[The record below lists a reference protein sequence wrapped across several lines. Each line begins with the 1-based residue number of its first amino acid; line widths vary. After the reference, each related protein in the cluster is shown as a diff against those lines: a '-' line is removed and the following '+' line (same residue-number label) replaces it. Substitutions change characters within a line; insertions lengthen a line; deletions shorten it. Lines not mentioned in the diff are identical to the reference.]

1 MKQFKLAEATEVVK
15 FKIDEDE
22 FEALPANRLSAG
34 ALAKYFEEVNDGK
47 LFEAHMSFFAAVLTE
62 ESYKLF
68 DQRMHSKDWPITLKM
83 MADISTWLLG
93 DVYMGGKASDSDT
106 SSGTGQ

>member
-1 MKQFKLAEATEVVK
+1 MKKFSLIEATEAVK
-15 FKIDEDE
+15 FSIDNDE
-22 FEALPANRLSAG
+22 FEAIPANRLAAG
-34 ALAKYFEEVNDGK
+34 ALAKYFEQVNEGK
-47 LFEAHMSFFAAVLTE
+47 LFEAHMTFFETVLTE

-83 MADISTWLLG
+83 MADVSTWLLG

>member
-1 MKQFKLAEATEVVK
+1 MKQFSLTEATETVK
-15 FKIDEDE
+15 FKIDNDD
-22 FEALPANRLSAG
+22 FEAIPANRLAAG
-34 ALAKYFEEVNDGK
+34 ALAKYFEQVNDGK
-47 LFEAHMSFFAAVLTE
+47 IFEAHMIFFETVLTE

-68 DQRMHSKDWPITLKM
+68 DQRMHSKDWPITMQM
-83 MADISTWLLG
+83 MADVSSWLLG

>member
-1 MKQFKLAEATEVVK
+1 MKKFNIAEATETVK
-15 FKIDEDE
+15 FSIDNDE
-22 FEALPANRLSAG
+22 FEAVPANRLSAG
-34 ALAKYFEEVNDGK
+34 TLAKYFQEINDGK
-47 LFEAHMSFFAAVLTE
+47 IFEAHMSFFQSVLTE

-83 MADISTWLLG
+83 MADVSTWLLG

-106 SSGTGQ
+106 SSGIGQ

>member
-1 MKQFKLAEATEVVK
+1 MKQFKLAEATEIVK
-15 FKIDEDE
+15 FSIDNDE
-22 FEALPANRLSAG
+22 FEAIPANRLSAG
-34 ALAKYFEEVNDGK
+34 ALAKYFEQVNEGK
-47 LFEAHMSFFAAVLTE
+47 LFEAHMIFFETVLTE

-83 MADISTWLLG
+83 MADVSTWLLG
-93 DVYMGGKASDSDT
+93 DIYMGGKAGDSDS

>member
-1 MKQFKLAEATEVVK
+1 MKKFNLTEATEPVI
-15 FKIDEDE
+15 FEIDNDK

-34 ALAKYFEEVNDGK
+34 ALAKYFEQVNEGK
-47 LFEAHMSFFAAVLTE
+47 IFEAHMVFFETVLTE

-68 DQRMHSKDWPITLKM
+68 DQRMHSKDWPITMQM
-83 MADISTWLLG
+83 MADVSSWLLG
-93 DVYMGGKASDSDT
+93 EVYMGGKASASDT